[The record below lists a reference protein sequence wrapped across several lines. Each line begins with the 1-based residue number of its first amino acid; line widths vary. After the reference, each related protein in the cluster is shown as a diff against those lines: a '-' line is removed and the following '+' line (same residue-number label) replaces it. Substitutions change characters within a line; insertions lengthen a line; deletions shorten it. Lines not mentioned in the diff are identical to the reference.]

1 MKFWKIPENLLD
13 KYRGCGNGIVVVDKQ
28 TDQVLDWSY
37 TDQRLRRIND
47 QNLFMCED
55 AGRVI
60 KDDDKTTTYRAN
72 FSCGDAL
79 LF

>member
-13 KYRGCGNGIVVVDKQ
+13 KYHGCGNGIVVVDKQ

-60 KDDDKTTTYRAN
+60 KDDGKTTTYRAN